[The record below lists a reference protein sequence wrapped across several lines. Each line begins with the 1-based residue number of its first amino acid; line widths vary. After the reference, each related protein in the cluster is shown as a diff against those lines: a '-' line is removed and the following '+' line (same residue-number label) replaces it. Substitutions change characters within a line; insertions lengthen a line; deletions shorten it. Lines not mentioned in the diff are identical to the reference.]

1 MIINHNLIGS
11 EFITTTNNTL
21 KSTEKKQYNEIA
33 KKNTCTTPNMH
44 IPRNKIH
51 KRRNKKILKIKNTI
65 NIKQND
71 NSKLNITNM
80 PNIQRTKSL

>member
-33 KKNTCTTPNMH
+33 KKIHVQHQTCIFHAIKYIKDETKKYLRSKTLSTL
-44 IPRNKIH
+44 NKM
-51 KRRNKKILKIKNTI
+51 TI
-65 NIKQND
+65 AN
-71 NSKLNITNM
+71 
-80 PNIQRTKSL
+80 